1 MQASDL
7 RIAERRSVFNAG
19 LRTVQDWIFWLLCG
33 VAMLCI
39 VGPAVWIIVSL
50 LTEAAPA
57 FNLGLITNTTT
68 EGGLQNA
75 ILGTLVLA
83 AGVLIV
89 AGTLGI
95 GAGIFLAE
103 FAPVAMA
110 RTLRLFPEVLAGIPS
125 IIIGYTGYLLLVV
138 KFHWGFS
145 ILSAVI
151 ALSALVTPYIVKST
165 EVALSQVPT
174 TLREAGVALGLP
186 VTTAM
191 RRVLLPPALPGIITG
206 LVIAVAISTGE
217 TAPLLYTANFSNAN
231 PSLPLTHNPIG
242 YLTYVSYYYIQLPSA
257 KDHALANAAGAV
269 TLIFLLILTLI
280 GRLLAW
286 NSARATARMGL

>member
-1 MQASDL
+1 MQGSGL
-7 RIAERRSVFNAG
+7 PGERRNLFNAG
-19 LRTVQDWIFWLLCG
+19 FRTAQDWIFWFLCA

-39 VGPAVWIIVSL
+39 VGPALWIIVSL
-50 LTEAAPA
+50 LKTAAPA
-57 FNLGLITNTTT
+57 LSLDLLTQTTQQ
-68 EGGLQNA
+68 GGLQNA

-83 AGVLIV
+83 LGVVII

-95 GAGIFLAE
+95 GAGIYLAE
-103 FAPVAMA
+103 FAPARVA
-110 RTLRLFPEVLAGIPS
+110 RGLRLFPEVLAGVPS

-138 KFHWGFS
+138 AFHWGFS

-151 ALSALVTPYIVKST
+151 ALSAMVTPYIVKST

-174 TLREAGVALGLP
+174 TLREAGVALGMP
-186 VTTAM
+186 VVAQM
-191 RRVLLPPALPGIITG
+191 RRVLLPPALPGIVTG
-206 LVIAVAISTGE
+206 IVIAVAISTGE

-231 PSLPLTHNPIG
+231 PTFALTHQPIG
-242 YLTYVSYYYIQLPSA
+242 YLTYVSYYYVQLPGA

-269 TLIFLLILTLI
+269 TLIFLLILTII

-286 NSARATARMGL
+286 SSARRTARMGL